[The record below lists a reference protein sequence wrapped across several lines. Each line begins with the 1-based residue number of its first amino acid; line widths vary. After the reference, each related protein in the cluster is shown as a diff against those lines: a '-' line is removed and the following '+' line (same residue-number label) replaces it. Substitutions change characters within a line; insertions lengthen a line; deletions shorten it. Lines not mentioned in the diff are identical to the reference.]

1 MAETPLSGPIFIV
14 SPPSPLAPALARVLS
29 AHPDIAVVPLT
40 QANVLEQIDA
50 LHPRERGW
58 DSNRLTADD
67 LTDDIATQARALL
80 EQAAGIDTSGATA
93 SARQRLLD
101 ATPKNALR
109 IPFLSALYPDATF
122 VYLYPDA
129 ISTVAAMRSAW
140 LSGEAVTYPDLP
152 EWWGEKWSMLLVP
165 GWREIIG
172 KPIAQVVAQQWA
184 IATDVAV
191 ADLQALPADRWAV
204 VHGVAL
210 AEHPEREITRLLE
223 FLGLDMTDEL
233 RALIPAPSTA
243 PKGARTVDPELGIA
257 LSQVSATAQR
267 ALDLFGE
274 APVDDADDAAD
285 AAASTGDDMAPGEQ
299 AVSASV
305 RSRFASVSTT
315 TFAELLRQA
324 EASVI
329 VSTYKS
335 GHVIMIRADENGLNT
350 HFRSFP
356 RPMGMAVS
364 PRGHLSIGTSDEVVT
379 FINQPVLAQRLDPPN
394 RNDVVFVPRWRVA
407 TGDIQIHD
415 MAYGNQGLWVV
426 NTRFSCLSRID
437 PEVSFAPAWR
447 PKWITGL
454 AAEDRCHLNG
464 LAMIDGK
471 PTYVTALSQTNEP
484 MGWRAHKGTSGVVVH
499 VESDEVVSGNLS
511 MPHSPRWHNGN
522 LYVLESG
529 KGALSRVDLT
539 TGRTESIIELPGF
552 TRGLS
557 FIGRYA
563 LVGLSQVR
571 ETVFGGLPLTERK
584 DERACGVWIIDLETA
599 TVAGYLKFT
608 GVVQELFEV
617 TVIRG
622 RWPELI
628 EFGAPAAQS
637 AFILPDGALGE
648 VEQREPAA
656 QS

>member
-1 MAETPLSGPIFIV
+1 MADSPASGPIFIV
-14 SPPSPLAPALARVLS
+14 SPPSPLASALARVLA
-29 AHPDIAVVPLT
+29 AHPDVAVIPT
-40 QANVLEQIDA
+40 GQSNVLEQIDA
-50 LHPRERGW
+50 LSPQQRQW

-67 LTDDIATQARALL
+67 LTDDIATQARDLM
-80 EQAAGIDTSGATA
+80 EQAAGIDASGATA
-93 SARQRLLD
+93 SESQRLLD

-109 IPFLSALYPDATF
+109 IPFLAALYPDATF

-129 ISTVAAMRSAW
+129 ISTVAAMRAAW
-140 LSGEAVTYPDLP
+140 LSGDAVTYPDLP

-165 GWREIIG
+165 GWRELIG

-184 IATDVAV
+184 IATDTAV

-210 AEHPEREITRLLE
+210 AEQPQREIDRLLE
-223 FLGLDMTDEL
+223 FLGLQMTDEL
-233 RALIPAPSTA
+233 AALMPAPTAA
-243 PKGARTVDPELGIA
+243 PKGSRTVDPELAVA
-257 LSQVSATAQR
+257 LAQVSATAQR

-274 APVDDADDAAD
+274 APEVDAVAGDSAR
-285 AAASTGDDMAPGEQ
+285 AASNESMVPGEQ

-305 RSRFASVSTT
+305 RSRFASVSTNS
-315 TFAELLRQA
+315 FADLLRQA
-324 EASVI
+324 EATVI

-335 GHVIMIRADENGLNT
+335 GHVIFIRADENGLNT

-364 PRGHLSIGTSDEVVT
+364 PRGHLSIGTADEVVT
-379 FINQPVLAQRLDPPN
+379 FINQPLLAQRLDPPN

-415 MAYGNQGLWVV
+415 MAYGHQGLWAV
-426 NTRFSCLSRID
+426 NTRFSCLSRIE

-464 LAMIDGK
+464 LAMIDNK

-484 MGWRAHKGTSGVVVH
+484 MGWRAHKGSSGVVVH

-529 KGALSRVDLT
+529 KGALSRVDLAS
-539 TGRTESIIELPGF
+539 GRTESIIELPGF
-552 TRGLS
+552 TRGLA

-571 ETVFGGLPLTERK
+571 ETVFSGLPLTERK

-617 TVIRG
+617 AVIRG

-637 AFILPDGALGE
+637 AFILPDGVLGE
-648 VEQREPAA
+648 VENRAPSAG
-656 QS
+656 